1 MPALPTLSEGTLFVP
16 LDCEPLPLCRLQP
29 GLPRE
34 QELTPSQF
42 TFGKDSGEQ
51 VGARASKAGRK
62 GTPQRGHPPASYA
75 VDSGGPSGWGPS
87 EEEDGKQE
95 ALALHLLPQSVFVQV
110 LPHRDGRVFP
120 KLVSVLVE
128 ITEKPRAEIPCATEA
143 QCWQGRD
150 EARSRSEG

>member
-16 LDCEPLPLCRLQP
+16 LDCEPLPLCRLQL

-51 VGARASKAGRK
+51 VGARESKAGRK
-62 GTPQRGHPPASYA
+62 GTPQWGQPPASYT
-75 VDSGGPSGWGPS
+75 VDSGGPSCWGRRRRTARRKHWPS
-87 EEEDGKQE
+87 IFYPRAYSFRFCHIKMDVCSRSLCQ
-95 ALALHLLPQSVFVQV
+95 F
-110 LPHRDGRVFP
+110 
-120 KLVSVLVE
+120 LVE
-128 ITEKPRAEIPCATEA
+128 ITEKPRAEIPGATEA
-143 QCWQGRD
+143 QCCQGRD